1 MAMLVYQ
8 RVMFHEFLDECGVL
22 HFRKPPFFS
31 GIIKWE
37 QNQRQRRSWINIVD
51 KRSGWSGGCLYRLSF
66 GVSLGFLRV
75 SLRFFKGFFS
85 VSSRVSLGQM
95 MV

>member
-1 MAMLVYQ
+1 MGEDSVAETIELDQ
-8 RVMFHEFLDECGVL
+8 RHIQ
-22 HFRKPPFFS
+22 RS
-31 GIIKWE
+31 GSAS

-66 GVSLGFLRV
+66 GFSLGFLRV

>member
-37 QNQRQRRSWINIVD
+37 KIP
-51 KRSGWSGGCLYRLSF
+51 
-66 GVSLGFLRV
+66 
-75 SLRFFKGFFS
+75 
-85 VSSRVSLGQM
+85 
-95 MV
+95 